1 MIALESERLHPE
13 INRPDTSRL
22 DSGGPEATLM
32 QNIRH
37 AVNQARQMSN
47 LVTMK
52 EGGVGFPPR
61 VCRML
66 LCPPTTP
73 QAHRSKQVV
82 ARAREMCAECNRTQ
96 LTGIQMRQGNEG
108 IGSRSQRARP
118 ASAWQASVART

>member
-1 MIALESERLHPE
+1 MIALESKRLYPE

-37 AVNQARQMSN
+37 AVYKDGQMSN
-47 LVTMK
+47 LVTVE

-66 LCPPTTP
+66 LSPPPAP
-73 QAHRSKQVV
+73 QTHRGQQMV
-82 ARAREMCAECNRTQ
+82 ARAREMCAECNRMQ

-108 IGSRSQRARP
+108 IGSRTQRARP
-118 ASAWQASVART
+118 TSTWQASVART

>member
-1 MIALESERLHPE
+1 
-13 INRPDTSRL
+13 
-22 DSGGPEATLM
+22 M

-37 AVNQARQMSN
+37 AVYQARQMSN

-66 LCPPTTP
+66 LSPPTAP
-73 QAHRSKQVV
+73 QTHRGKQVV

-118 ASAWQASVART
+118 ASTGQASVART